1 MERQIHKTDRV
12 PITLLGTTE
21 TFINKTNK
29 NPCLCELMF

>member
-1 MERQIHKTDRV
+1 MERQIDKTYCV
-12 PITLLGTTE
+12 PTLLGTTE